1 MVIGTMM
8 QEVWNSVKEW
18 YDSRG
23 VKVPKEEELLCKR
36 EVEREAREAEYFNA
50 VMMKRRVEYELEIYK
65 AECAQE
71 KRDISYEKVA
81 DFIAA
86 QEKYKKVIE
95 SVSVEERPAEPVSN
109 FKAVHGSPEFWKD
122 YWAKKKAAGSASSEA
137 KPKARASAPS
147 EAKPKGKASASPSSQ
162 SKENAKGKA
171 SASPSSEAKPKE
183 NAKAK
188 EKKEDARAP

>member
-1 MVIGTMM
+1 M

-71 KRDISYEKVA
+71 KRDISYEKISE
-81 DFIAA
+81 FIAA

-122 YWAKKKAAGSASSEA
+122 YWAKKKAAGSASL
-137 KPKARASAPS
+137 
-147 EAKPKGKASASPSSQ
+147 EAKPKGKP
-162 SKENAKGKA
+162 KGKA

-183 NAKAK
+183 KENAKAK
-188 EKKEDARAP
+188 AKAKKEDARAP

>member
-1 MVIGTMM
+1 M

-95 SVSVEERPAEPVSN
+95 SVSVEERPAEPVTK
-109 FKAVHGSPEFWKD
+109 FKAPHGSPEFWKD
-122 YWAKKKAAGSASSEA
+122 YWAKKKAAGYVPKG
-137 KPKARASAPS
+137 KPKARASA
-147 EAKPKGKASASPSSQ
+147 SPSSQ
-162 SKENAKGKA
+162 PKG
-171 SASPSSEAKPKE
+171 

-188 EKKEDARAP
+188 AKAKKEDARAP

>member
-1 MVIGTMM
+1 MM

-81 DFIAA
+81 GFIAA

-122 YWAKKKAAGSASSEA
+122 YWAKKKAAGYVPKAKPKARASASSEA
-137 KPKARASAPS
+137 KPK
-147 EAKPKGKASASPSSQ
+147 E
-162 SKENAKGKA
+162 KEK
-171 SASPSSEAKPKE
+171 
-183 NAKAK
+183 AKAK
-188 EKKEDARAP
+188 AKAKKEDARAP

>member
-1 MVIGTMM
+1 M

-18 YDSRG
+18 YDSCG

-81 DFIAA
+81 GFIAA

-95 SVSVEERPAEPVSN
+95 SVSVEERPAEPVTKFN
-109 FKAVHGSPEFWKD
+109 APHGSPEFWKD
-122 YWAKKKAAGSASSEA
+122 YWAKKKAAGPASSEA
-137 KPKARASAPS
+137 KPKG
-147 EAKPKGKASASPSSQ
+147 KPKGKASASPSSQ

>member
-1 MVIGTMM
+1 MVTAIMM

-18 YDSRG
+18 YQSRG

-71 KRDISYEKVA
+71 KRDISYEKIA
-81 DFIAA
+81 EFIAA

-95 SVSVEERPAEPVSN
+95 SVSVEERPAEPVTT
-109 FKAVHGSPEFWKD
+109 FKASHGSPEFWKD
-122 YWAKKKAAGSASSEA
+122 YWAKKKAAGYV
-137 KPKARASAPS
+137 P
-147 EAKPKGKASASPSSQ
+147 
-162 SKENAKGKA
+162 KGKA
-171 SASPSSEAKPKE
+171 SASPSSEAKPKARASASPSSQSKGKE
-183 NAKAK
+183 KEKAKAK
-188 EKKEDARAP
+188 AKKEDARAP